1 MLNKLRSTRIH
12 QLHRQRHWLLCLTLL
27 IVCPS
32 APWLVYSSSLLP
44 WHPESKDG
52 GWTEERG
59 VHNSLNFRIRYKP
72 VIFVYTFKLL
82 HYDLVDIWQISV
94 IVMTFLNT
102 QKRVSS
108 TWWHWKLPENAPHS
122 SLHLKPGINL
132 GLIVPRKSQ
141 QSYSF
146 HLESSVSPVSPLH
159 SSSWAFRLH
168 QMAKCQSQTLDLT
181 P

>member
-1 MLNKLRSTRIH
+1 MNCLLNCTTLQKLAVSLWATSTSQLTSLLIVRSHMCWTSWGPRIH
-12 QLHRQRHWLLCLTLL
+12 QLDRQRHWLPCPTLL

-32 APWLVYSSSLLP
+32 TPWLVYSSSLLP

-102 QKRVSS
+102 QKKGLKYLVALKTSRKCSS
-108 TWWHWKLPENAPHS
+108 FLT
-122 SLHLKPGINL
+122 
-132 GLIVPRKSQ
+132 
-141 QSYSF
+141 
-146 HLESSVSPVSPLH
+146 
-159 SSSWAFRLH
+159 AFE
-168 QMAKCQSQTLDLT
+168 AWD
-181 P
+181 